1 MLAFS
6 CENYIDK
13 PENLL
18 SQDKMAEVMADMALN
33 DYSPSVNPNSNLELG
48 TRFILKKH
56 NVKTDDFIKSYK
68 YYVVKK
74 EITDISLKS
83 QNILKEKNP
92 EAENYIDKKV
102 KENAPLP
109 TITR

>member
-18 SQDKMAEVMADMALN
+18 SENKMAEIMADMALN
-33 DYSPSVNPNSNLELG
+33 DYSTYLNPTSNVEIG

-56 NVKTDDFIKSYK
+56 NVKADNFMSSYK

-74 EITDISLKS
+74 EMSAITVKS

-92 EAENYIDKKV
+92 EAENFINKKM
-102 KENAPLP
+102 KENTPLP
-109 TITR
+109 TTTE